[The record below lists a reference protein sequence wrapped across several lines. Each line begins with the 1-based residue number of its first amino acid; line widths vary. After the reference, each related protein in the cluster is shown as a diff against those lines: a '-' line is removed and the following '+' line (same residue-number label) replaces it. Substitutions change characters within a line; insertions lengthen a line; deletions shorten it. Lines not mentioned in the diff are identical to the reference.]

1 MSSYLSSRAKT
12 SCPLCLRPAALSEH
26 PAERKMRFFLISGG
40 NVAGELDAPYNV
52 SRKQHQA
59 ASSSVFCICENRKN
73 EREIFP
79 FAPKL
84 AGPASLASGA
94 CFFARRF
101 SGTPHTRRP
110 CLPPSIN

>member
-12 SCPLCLRPAALSEH
+12 SCPLCLRPAELSEH

-40 NVAGELDAPYNV
+40 NVAGELDAAKPYNA

-59 ASSSVFCICENRKN
+59 ASSSVFRVCENRKN

-84 AGPASLASGA
+84 GGLPLSLLVPAFLRAV
-94 CFFARRF
+94 FRE
-101 SGTPHTRRP
+101 
-110 CLPPSIN
+110 L